1 MNKSLGIPLVRPKI
15 YSMNSIMGRLPL
27 LLEIAINGFF
37 VVVYTFQKSKK
48 FPELLAKLP
57 MELILTWAL
66 WIVPVVLFI
75 TLASNFLKSEGIED
89 FLRRYVFSLIIFVP
103 MVITWGDLEFLYWLS
118 AVHLFS
124 SVISVYEK
132 KELPKIAELGASSF
146 LFRLKFQPAQIVLL
160 SFAGWILLG
169 ALVLVLPVSAAP
181 GKTIHFIDA
190 LFMATSATCVTGLS
204 SISLPDEFSIF
215 GQIVMLVLAQVGGLG
230 IMTLSSSMAVIMGRN
245 LQMREQVIMQDVLD
259 ASSSQ
264 ELLQLVSDIVRFTFV
279 IEFIGAVILTLGFYQ
294 EGFEIGQSIYFGFYH
309 SIMAF
314 CNSGYALFNNNLEDF
329 KFAPMIHMTVAFL
342 IILGGIGFAVL
353 KDVLENLKSRRS
365 FRALSVH
372 TKIVLT
378 INFALLGI
386 GTIYLFFGEFLHAF
400 QDYSMWEK
408 FQVSFFQSVTPRTAG
423 FNTINLNTLHPHC
436 IYMIIL
442 LMFIG
447 ASPGSTG
454 GGVKTTTFGVLLWSV
469 MATLKGKYDVEFFER
484 RVPQATVVKSIAIFI
499 ICLIV
504 VSAGVL
510 VMMRIE
516 PDKSFLSL
524 FFEVTSAFGTVGLSL
539 GITPF
544 LTILGK
550 LVIVAMMYVGRVG
563 PLTLVLAVGSKVVL
577 PSKVEY
583 PEGKVLIG

>member
-1 MNKSLGIPLVRPKI
+1 MNYVL
-15 YSMNSIMGRLPL
+15 GRLPL

-37 VVVYTFQKSKK
+37 VLVYTFQKSKK

-57 MELILTWAL
+57 MEEILAASYWVVPLILL
-66 WIVPVVLFI
+66 I
-75 TLASNFLKSEGIED
+75 TLTSNFLKSEGIED

-124 SVISVYEK
+124 SVISIYEK
-132 KELPKIAELGASSF
+132 KEVKKVAELGESSF
-146 LFRLKFQPAQIVLL
+146 LFRLKLRPAQVVLL
-160 SFAGWILLG
+160 SFAGWIILG
-169 ALVLVLPVSAAP
+169 SLILVLPVSAAP
-181 GKTIHFIDA
+181 GKTISFIDA
-190 LFMATSATCVTGLS
+190 LFMSTSATCVTGLS
-204 SISLPDEFSIF
+204 VVTISEEFSVF
-215 GQIVMLVLAQVGGLG
+215 GQIVLLVISQVGGLG

-264 ELLQLVSDIVRFTFV
+264 ELLQLVADIVRFTFA
-279 IEFIGAVILTLGFYQ
+279 IEFFGAIILTVGFYQ

-314 CNSGYALFNNNLEDF
+314 CNSGYALFANSLEDF
-329 KFAPMIHMTVAFL
+329 KFSPMINFTVAFL
-342 IILGGIGFAVL
+342 VVLGGVGFAVI
-353 KDVLENLKSRRS
+353 KDVMENLKTRRS

-378 INFALLGI
+378 INLALLGI

-400 QDYSMWEK
+400 QDMTMWQK
-408 FQVSFFQSVTPRTAG
+408 FQVSFFQSVTTRSAG
-423 FNTINLNTLHPHC
+423 LNTINLNVLHPHC
-436 IYMIIL
+436 IYMMIL

-447 ASPGSTG
+447 AAPGSTG
-454 GGVKTTTFGVLLWSV
+454 GGVKVTTFAVLLQSV
-469 MATLKGKYDVEFFER
+469 TATLRGKHDVEFFER
-484 RVPQATVVKSIAIFI
+484 RIPQATVVKSIAIFI

-510 VMMRIE
+510 IMMRIE

-544 LTILGK
+544 LSVLGK
-550 LVIVAMMYVGRVG
+550 LVIIGMMYLGRVG